1 MRRLTWFDRSR
12 RLFECLLSVFCLVV
26 FSPVFLVCYIAVKL
40 GDRGPAIYSQE
51 RIGMGGRPFM
61 IYKFRSMDIDA
72 EKEGEELLQSD
83 NDPRL
88 TKVGSFLRSHHL
100 DELPQFWNVLKGDMS
115 FVGPRPERQFFID
128 QIMLHDPRYEQLYQV
143 RPGITSIATLYN
155 GYTDTMEKMLKRLEM
170 DLYYIEHRSWW
181 FDLKIIS
188 LTFIKI
194 VFGKRF

>member
-1 MRRLTWFDRSR
+1 MRRMTWYDRSR
-12 RLFECLLSVFCLVV
+12 RLFDCLLAVFCLVV

>member
-1 MRRLTWFDRSR
+1 M
-12 RLFECLLSVFCLVV
+12 
-26 FSPVFLVCYIAVKL
+26 
-40 GDRGPAIYSQE
+40 Q
-51 RIGMGGRPFM
+51 
-61 IYKFRSMDIDA
+61 
-72 EKEGEELLQSD
+72 
-83 NDPRL
+83 
-88 TKVGSFLRSHHL
+88 
-100 DELPQFWNVLKGDMS
+100 
-115 FVGPRPERQFFID
+115 
-128 QIMLHDPRYEQLYQV
+128 HDPRYEQLYQV

>member
-1 MRRLTWFDRSR
+1 MRRMTWYDRSR
-12 RLFECLLSVFCLVV
+12 RLFDCLLAVFCLVV

-128 QIMLHDPRYEQLYQV
+128 QIMQHDPRYEQLYQV

>member
-1 MRRLTWFDRSR
+1 MRRMTWYDRSR
-12 RLFECLLSVFCLVV
+12 RLFDCLLAVFCLVV

-40 GDRGPAIYSQE
+40 SDRGPAIYSQE

-128 QIMLHDPRYEQLYQV
+128 QIMQHDPRYEQLYQV